1 MDVIPST
8 YVSVYGVNKGAS
20 ANAERQKGNSVRDFS
35 FQSVAS
41 KKEPGSR
48 PSYDQGH
55 AAS

>member
-35 FQSVAS
+35 FQSIAS